1 MSKLNDYFEK
11 TIGLPI
17 IYHDYETYDWN
28 SAKFGTIVVDPKKN
42 NIGIKLRYNVDQRDP
57 KDPFYL
63 WT

>member
-28 SAKFGTIVVDPKKN
+28 SAKS
-42 NIGIKLRYNVDQRDP
+42 
-57 KDPFYL
+57 
-63 WT
+63 